1 MEVCMIRW
9 DPELSF
15 LRPDGQ
21 RESCIEAVVLFG
33 SFTED
38 ETKLFQGQPAKS
50 EEKSWELP
58 EIQFGS
64 LNFSVLSLEKA
75 SNAITEGSAHSPN
88 PTYGHTKDHAGS
100 NKKETVTST
109 LPNGGPVL
117 FNGFPAEVSP
127 NNGILKNV
135 KSEASVPS
143 AGPVSN
149 LKENK
154 ATVALAGPVNNV
166 KKTEAQVPS
175 ARPVNDVKK
184 NEALA
189 LSPGPINN
197 VKKDATVPSA
207 GPVNNVKKDAA
218 VPSAGPV
225 NNVKKA
231 KATAPSAGPANN
243 VKKAEATPPSA
254 VSANNVKKAEPT
266 VPSARP
272 VNNVKKAEATIPSP
286 VPVNNVKKA
295 EATVPSPGPVNNVK
309 KAEATVPSPRPVNN
323 EKKAEATV
331 LSPGPANTVKKT
343 ESVVPSVAP
352 IKSIS
357 SSTPIEGPGPHHDG
371 LRCTESSSSA
381 MLVTENGSTG
391 ADAPI
396 IAAPAD
402 DSVTSLN
409 KEDYQNKPLL
419 PHGLKNTGNICF
431 LNATLQASLSCFP
444 FVQLVQG
451 LRNRSIPKAGY
462 PTLSA
467 FIELVSQ
474 FDVLDESTMKDER
487 FALVAAKVINPTM
500 FDQVLRNF
508 TPDVPAGTSARPRQ
522 EDAQEF
528 LSFAMD
534 RMHDELLRLNG
545 NGSNSKEGMVV
556 SSDDDDAWE
565 TVGRKNKSA
574 IMRTQSFV
582 PSDLSAIFGGKLQS
596 VVKAAGNKASATVQ
610 PFLLLHLDIF
620 PDAVQTLDDALHLF
634 STPESL
640 EGYRTTAG
648 KAGVVTAR
656 KSFKIH
662 ELSKI
667 MILHLKRFSYGN
679 RGCTKLYKP
688 LHFPLELVLN
698 RDLLS
703 SPSSE
708 GRRYELVATITH
720 HGSGPSRGHYTADA
734 KRDGGQ
740 WLRFDDGH
748 VMPINVNKVLHNP
761 AYILFYKQV

>member
-1 MEVCMIRW
+1 MSGA
-9 DPELSF
+9 DK
-15 LRPDGQ
+15 
-21 RESCIEAVVLFG
+21 VVLFG

-266 VPSARP
+266 VPSA
-272 VNNVKKAEATIPSP
+272 
-286 VPVNNVKKA
+286 
-295 EATVPSPGPVNNVK
+295 
-309 KAEATVPSPRPVNN
+309 RPVNN

>member
-1 MEVCMIRW
+1 MSGA
-9 DPELSF
+9 DK
-15 LRPDGQ
+15 
-21 RESCIEAVVLFG
+21 VVLFG

-75 SNAITEGSAHSPN
+75 SNAITEGSAHSPK

-254 VSANNVKKAEPT
+254 LSANNVKKAEPT

-272 VNNVKKAEATIPSP
+272 VNNE
-286 VPVNNVKKA
+286 KKA
-295 EATVPSPGPVNNVK
+295 EATVP
-309 KAEATVPSPRPVNN
+309 
-323 EKKAEATV
+323 
-331 LSPGPANTVKKT
+331 SPGPANTVKKT

-431 LNATLQASLSCFP
+431 LNATLQAFLSCFP

-487 FALVAAKVINPTM
+487 FALVAAKIINPTM

-734 KRDGGQ
+734 KHDGGQ

>member
-1 MEVCMIRW
+1 MSGA
-9 DPELSF
+9 DK
-15 LRPDGQ
+15 
-21 RESCIEAVVLFG
+21 VVLFG

-64 LNFSVLSLEKA
+64 LNFSVLSLEKVA
-75 SNAITEGSAHSPN
+75 NTVTEGSAHSPK
-88 PTYGHTKDHAGS
+88 PTYGHTKDLAGS
-100 NKKETVTST
+100 SKKEAVTST

-143 AGPVSN
+143 SGPVSN
-149 LKENK
+149 LKETK

-166 KKTEAQVPS
+166 KKTEAPVPS
-175 ARPVNDVKK
+175 ARLVNDVKK

-197 VKKDATVPSA
+197 VKKEATVPSA
-207 GPVNNVKKDAA
+207 GPVNNVKKT
-218 VPSAGPV
+218 
-225 NNVKKA
+225 
-231 KATAPSAGPANN
+231 KATSPSAGPANN
-243 VKKAEATPPSA
+243 VKKTEATAPSA

-272 VNNVKKAEATIPSP
+272 ANNVKKAEATVPSP

-309 KAEATVPSPRPVNN
+309 KAEATVPSPGPVNN
-323 EKKAEATV
+323 VKKAEATV
-331 LSPGPANTVKKT
+331 PSPGPVNNVKKAEATVPSPGPANTVKKT
-343 ESVVPSVAP
+343 ESVVTSVAP

-357 SSTPIEGPGPHHDG
+357 SSTPIEGLGPHNDG

-391 ADAPI
+391 ADAPT

-402 DSVTSLN
+402 ESVTSLN
-409 KEDYQNKPLL
+409 KEAYQNKPLL

-431 LNATLQASLSCFP
+431 LNATLQAFLSCFP
-444 FVQLVQG
+444 FVQLVQD

-467 FIELVSQ
+467 FIELLSQ
-474 FDVLDESTMKDER
+474 FDVLDESTMKKDER

-556 SSDDDDAWE
+556 SSEDDDAWE

>member
-1 MEVCMIRW
+1 MSGA
-9 DPELSF
+9 DK
-15 LRPDGQ
+15 
-21 RESCIEAVVLFG
+21 VVLFG

-64 LNFSVLSLEKA
+64 LNFSVLSLEKGA
-75 SNAITEGSAHSPN
+75 NAISEGSAHSPK
-88 PTYGHTKDHAGS
+88 PTYGHTKDLAGS
-100 NKKETVTST
+100 SKKEAVAST

-143 AGPVSN
+143 AGPVGN
-149 LKENK
+149 LKETK
-154 ATVALAGPVNNV
+154 ATVALAGPLSNL
-166 KKTEAQVPS
+166 KKTEAPVPS
-175 ARPVNDVKK
+175 ARPVNDAKK

-189 LSPGPINN
+189 LSPGPVNN
-197 VKKDATVPSA
+197 VKKEATVPSA
-207 GPVNNVKKDAA
+207 GPVNNVKKT
-218 VPSAGPV
+218 
-225 NNVKKA
+225 

-243 VKKAEATPPSA
+243 VKKTEATAPSA

-266 VPSARP
+266 VPSARH
-272 VNNVKKAEATIPSP
+272 VNNVKKAEATVPSP

-309 KAEATVPSPRPVNN
+309 KAEATVPSPGPVNN
-323 EKKAEATV
+323 VKKADATVPSPVPVNNVKKAEATV
-331 LSPGPANTVKKT
+331 PSPAPANTVKKT

-402 DSVTSLN
+402 ESVTSLN
-409 KEDYQNKPLL
+409 KEAYQNKPLL

-431 LNATLQASLSCFP
+431 LNATLQAFLSCFP
-444 FVQLVQG
+444 FVQLVQD
-451 LRNRSIPKAGY
+451 LRNRTIPKAGY

-474 FDVLDESTMKDER
+474 FDVLDESTMKKDER

-545 NGSNSKEGMVV
+545 NGSNSKE
-556 SSDDDDAWE
+556 
-565 TVGRKNKSA
+565 
-574 IMRTQSFV
+574 
-582 PSDLSAIFGGKLQS
+582 
-596 VVKAAGNKASATVQ
+596 GNKASATVQ

-698 RDLLS
+698 WDLLS

-761 AYILFYKQV
+761 AYILFYEQV

>member
-1 MEVCMIRW
+1 MSGA
-9 DPELSF
+9 DK
-15 LRPDGQ
+15 
-21 RESCIEAVVLFG
+21 VVLFG

-75 SNAITEGSAHSPN
+75 SNAITEGSAHSPK

-254 VSANNVKKAEPT
+254 LSANNVKKAEPT

-295 EATVPSPGPVNNVK
+295 EATVPSPRPVNNVK

-331 LSPGPANTVKKT
+331 PSPGPANTVKKT

-431 LNATLQASLSCFP
+431 LNATLQAFLSCFP

-487 FALVAAKVINPTM
+487 FALVAAKIINPTM

-545 NGSNSKEGMVV
+545 NGSNSKE
-556 SSDDDDAWE
+556 
-565 TVGRKNKSA
+565 
-574 IMRTQSFV
+574 
-582 PSDLSAIFGGKLQS
+582 
-596 VVKAAGNKASATVQ
+596 GNKASATVQ

-734 KRDGGQ
+734 KHDGGQ

>member
-1 MEVCMIRW
+1 MSGA
-9 DPELSF
+9 DK
-15 LRPDGQ
+15 
-21 RESCIEAVVLFG
+21 VVLFG

-64 LNFSVLSLEKA
+64 LNFSVLSLEKV
-75 SNAITEGSAHSPN
+75 SNAITEGCAHSPK
-88 PTYGHTKDHAGS
+88 PTYGHTKDLAGS
-100 NKKETVTST
+100 DQKETVTSS

-117 FNGFPAEVSP
+117 FNGFPADVSP
-127 NNGILKNV
+127 TNGILKNV

-143 AGPVSN
+143 AGLASN
-149 LKENK
+149 LKETK
-154 ATVALAGPVNNV
+154 ATVPSAGPVSNV
-166 KKTEAQVPS
+166 KKNETPVPS
-175 ARPVNDVKK
+175 AHPVNDVKK
-184 NEALA
+184 NEAR
-189 LSPGPINN
+189 PINN
-197 VKKDATVPSA
+197 VKKECTA
-207 GPVNNVKKDAA
+207 
-218 VPSAGPV
+218 PSAGPV

-231 KATAPSAGPANN
+231 EATAPSAGPVNNVKKAEATAPSAGPVNNVKKAEATAPSAGPANN
-243 VKKAEATPPSA
+243 VKKAEATAPSA
-254 VSANNVKKAEPT
+254 GPANNVKKAEAM
-266 VPSARP
+266 VPSVKPA
-272 VNNVKKAEATIPSP
+272 NNVKKPEA
-286 VPVNNVKKA
+286 K
-295 EATVPSPGPVNNVK
+295 VPSPGPVNNVK
-309 KAEATVPSPRPVNN
+309 KAEAMVPSPGPVN
-323 EKKAEATV
+323 KVEAAAP
-331 LSPGPANTVKKT
+331 SPGPANDVKKT

-357 SSTPIEGPGPHHDG
+357 SSTPIAGSGPHHVG
-371 LRCTESSSSA
+371 LRCTESSGSA
-381 MLVTENGSTG
+381 MLVTENGSAG

-402 DSVTSLN
+402 ESVTSSN
-409 KEDYQNKPLL
+409 EENKPLL

-431 LNATLQASLSCFP
+431 LNATLQAFLSCFP
-444 FVQLVQG
+444 FVQLVQD
-451 LRNRSIPKAGY
+451 LKNRNIPKAGY

-474 FDVLDESTMKDER
+474 FDVLDESTMKKDER

-545 NGSNSKEGMVV
+545 NGLNSKEGMVV

-720 HGSGPSRGHYTADA
+720 HGSGPARGHYTADA

-748 VMPINVNKVLHNP
+748 VMPIHVNKVLHNP

>member
-1 MEVCMIRW
+1 
-9 DPELSF
+9 
-15 LRPDGQ
+15 
-21 RESCIEAVVLFG
+21 
-33 SFTED
+33 
-38 ETKLFQGQPAKS
+38 
-50 EEKSWELP
+50 
-58 EIQFGS
+58 
-64 LNFSVLSLEKA
+64 
-75 SNAITEGSAHSPN
+75 
-88 PTYGHTKDHAGS
+88 
-100 NKKETVTST
+100 
-109 LPNGGPVL
+109 
-117 FNGFPAEVSP
+117 
-127 NNGILKNV
+127 
-135 KSEASVPS
+135 
-143 AGPVSN
+143 
-149 LKENK
+149 
-154 ATVALAGPVNNV
+154 
-166 KKTEAQVPS
+166 
-175 ARPVNDVKK
+175 
-184 NEALA
+184 
-189 LSPGPINN
+189 
-197 VKKDATVPSA
+197 
-207 GPVNNVKKDAA
+207 
-218 VPSAGPV
+218 
-225 NNVKKA
+225 
-231 KATAPSAGPANN
+231 
-243 VKKAEATPPSA
+243 
-254 VSANNVKKAEPT
+254 
-266 VPSARP
+266 
-272 VNNVKKAEATIPSP
+272 
-286 VPVNNVKKA
+286 
-295 EATVPSPGPVNNVK
+295 VPSPGPVNNVK
-309 KAEATVPSPRPVNN
+309 KAEATVPSP
-323 EKKAEATV
+323 
-331 LSPGPANTVKKT
+331 GPANTVKKT
-343 ESVVPSVAP
+343 ESVVTSVAP

-357 SSTPIEGPGPHHDG
+357 SSTPIEGLGPHNDG

-402 DSVTSLN
+402 ESVTSLN
-409 KEDYQNKPLL
+409 KEAYQNKPLL

-431 LNATLQASLSCFP
+431 LNATLQAFLSCFP
-444 FVQLVQG
+444 FVQLVQD
-451 LRNRSIPKAGY
+451 LRNQSIPKAGY

-467 FIELVSQ
+467 FIELLSQ
-474 FDVLDESTMKDER
+474 FDVLDESTMKKDER

-708 GRRYELVATITH
+708 VICRVEDTSLLQPSLITGAARPGAITPLMRSVTV
-720 HGSGPSRGHYTADA
+720 GSGFGSMTAMSCPST
-734 KRDGGQ
+734 
-740 WLRFDDGH
+740 
-748 VMPINVNKVLHNP
+748 
-761 AYILFYKQV
+761 

>member
-1 MEVCMIRW
+1 MSGA
-9 DPELSF
+9 DK
-15 LRPDGQ
+15 
-21 RESCIEAVVLFG
+21 VVLFG

-545 NGSNSKEGMVV
+545 NGSNSKEG
-556 SSDDDDAWE
+556 
-565 TVGRKNKSA
+565 
-574 IMRTQSFV
+574 
-582 PSDLSAIFGGKLQS
+582 
-596 VVKAAGNKASATVQ
+596 NKASATVQ

>member
-1 MEVCMIRW
+1 MSGA
-9 DPELSF
+9 DK
-15 LRPDGQ
+15 
-21 RESCIEAVVLFG
+21 VVLFG

-648 KAGVVTAR
+648 KP
-656 KSFKIH
+656 
-662 ELSKI
+662 E
-667 MILHLKRFSYGN
+667 
-679 RGCTKLYKP
+679 
-688 LHFPLELVLN
+688 
-698 RDLLS
+698 
-703 SPSSE
+703 
-708 GRRYELVATITH
+708 
-720 HGSGPSRGHYTADA
+720 
-734 KRDGGQ
+734 
-740 WLRFDDGH
+740 W
-748 VMPINVNKVLHNP
+748 
-761 AYILFYKQV
+761 